1 MRQGE
6 IVETDVLTAEI
17 ETALRENT
25 TLPPHWYTDDE
36 VLRLEKQAVFGR
48 SWQFACHV
56 DKVSKPGDM
65 VPVRCGDIP
74 VVVVRDKEGTLR
86 AYINVCRHRGHEVV
100 LEPCNRG
107 TMQCRY
113 HGWTFGLDGS
123 LRAAPREKR
132 EDDFDRSAFPLY
144 PAAVA
149 TWGPLVFVNPDPSA
163 ASFQSTLGTLDEV
176 GSTNGLDLTKMVL
189 RDQRTYNVRGNWKI
203 ALDNMLE
210 CYHCPT
216 GHPGFYDLYDVD
228 PATYVLQ
235 LHGACSYQRGDLRAK
250 PEAQAHRTDWGNFE
264 LYFVWP
270 NTIMIPGPV
279 SCIVMPIIPVAPNR
293 CILSTQT
300 YFDPSVPEESLQ
312 SYIDYYDE
320 IWSEDVEL
328 IESVQR
334 GQDSHRLPWGPIFR
348 DSEKLLQ
355 HVQGL
360 LLEDLRRGPFDA
372 RTAAMAGAGSGA

>member
-1 MRQGE
+1 MT
-6 IVETDVLTAEI
+6 TDALTGEI
-17 ETALRENT
+17 ETALRGNT
-25 TLPPHWYTDDE
+25 TLPPHWYTDDD
-36 VLRLEKQAVFGR
+36 VLRMEKQAVFGR
-48 SWQFACHV
+48 GWQFACHV

-65 VPVRCGDIP
+65 YPARCGDVP
-74 VVVVRDKEGTLR
+74 VVVVRDKDGELR

-100 LEPCNRG
+100 LEACNRG
-107 TMQCRY
+107 TMQCHY
-113 HGWTFGLDGS
+113 HGWTYGLDGT
-123 LRAAPREKR
+123 LRAAPREKH
-132 EDDFDRSAFPLY
+132 EEDFDRSAFPLY
-144 PAAVA
+144 PARVD

-163 ASFQSTLGTLDEV
+163 ASFQSTLGTLNEV
-176 GSTNGLDLTKMVL
+176 ASTNGLDLSKMVL
-189 RDQRTYNVRGNWKI
+189 KDQRTYNVRGNWKI

-250 PEAQAHRTDWGNFE
+250 PEAQAHRADWGNFE